1 MRIIRVSRNLLLE
14 IATAM
19 TLLEHVIALTPSR
32 EADAPDPSSEPAR
45 LPRRPMA
52 RGVLE
57 GLQMET
63 ARTAT
68 PPTAQDIAEHMP
80 LVHRIVAHFMRRLP
94 RSVQRDDLVSA
105 GTLGLFHALR
115 SSAHTCPEM
124 FASYARIRIRGSI
137 VDELR
142 RHDWSPR
149 RRKEPTVNSPSTTS
163 NVTSIV
169 PCALQSVPPA
179 RPRVNVVGFD
189 DLPAGS
195 TVGLAEEGASPLD
208 DVLARRENEA
218 LHKAVELL
226 PERERE
232 IISMR
237 YFQNMPSKA
246 IAQAMGLSEARISQL
261 HARAT
266 SRLRELLADSAE
278 QVGLAA

>member
-1 MRIIRVSRNLLLE
+1 
-14 IATAM
+14 
-19 TLLEHVIALTPSR
+19 
-32 EADAPDPSSEPAR
+32 
-45 LPRRPMA
+45 
-52 RGVLE
+52 
-57 GLQMET
+57 MET
-63 ARTAT
+63 ARPKTLT
-68 PPTAQDIAEHMP
+68 NPTAEDIATHMP
-80 LVHRIVAHFMRRLP
+80 LVQRIVAHFMRRLP
-94 RSVQRDDLVSA
+94 RSVQREDLVSA

-149 RRKEPTVNSPSTTS
+149 RRKDPNAPAANGPGSVRS
-163 NVTSIV
+163 NVTSILPAGLQQPV
-169 PCALQSVPPA
+169 PQA
-179 RPRVNVVGFD
+179 RPRVSVVGFD

-195 TVGLAEEGASPLD
+195 TAGMAEDCASPLD

-218 LHKAVELL
+218 LHQAVEAL

-232 IISMR
+232 IITMR
-237 YFQNMPSKA
+237 YFQGMPSKA

-266 SRLRELLADSAE
+266 SRLRELLAESDGDI
-278 QVGLAA
+278 VLAA